1 VTAMSPTD
9 LCQLPPEPAG
19 GCCDPQTAPAAV
31 PLSIENPAG
40 LSAIGYRIGTFTSF
54 RRTMLDRVTGAG
66 GVATSP
72 PVPAPFANWHEGA
85 DGDYQTIFI
94 ELWAY
99 LTDILTFYQERIA
112 NEAYIGTATQSDSS
126 RLLAQLVDYRPSP
139 GAGATGL
146 VAFTVATNR
155 VVAVPQGFRV
165 ASRAQPGLAAAVFET
180 SLPLTARAE
189 HGAIR
194 LSTVA
199 PTNQFAQLSSFARVF
214 FAPGPPTAA
223 LATELYPGSGD
234 TFIKTLPALRARP

>member
-1 VTAMSPTD
+1 MSPTD

-126 RLLAQLVDYRPSP
+126 RLLAQLVDYRPS
-139 GAGATGL
+139 
-146 VAFTVATNR
+146 
-155 VVAVPQGFRV
+155 
-165 ASRAQPGLAAAVFET
+165 
-180 SLPLTARAE
+180 
-189 HGAIR
+189 
-194 LSTVA
+194 
-199 PTNQFAQLSSFARVF
+199 
-214 FAPGPPTAA
+214 
-223 LATELYPGSGD
+223 
-234 TFIKTLPALRARP
+234 RAREQPAWSRSLSQQTGSSRFLRDSGWPAGLSPD

>member
-1 VTAMSPTD
+1 MSPTD

-165 ASRAQPGLAAAVFET
+165 ASRASARTSSCGLRNIVAIDRTRRARRDPTFDRCADQSIRTALQLRPGIL
-180 SLPLTARAE
+180 RA
-189 HGAIR
+189 
-194 LSTVA
+194 
-199 PTNQFAQLSSFARVF
+199 
-214 FAPGPPTAA
+214 GPADRR
-223 LATELYPGSGD
+223 SGD
-234 TFIKTLPALRARP
+234 GIISRFGRHFYQDLACS